1 MENLADTSI
10 CDPRAPRRTA
20 IFPAAKRPI
29 RPRARRGAAL
39 PRPRSVQCGPRLSR
53 EPLLCSHRACRTTTL
68 HTASGQFRGGLA
80 GNGWVPRGTQ
90 LHGSPPLSLTASRT
104 QKPLFCVR
112 VSKAVHKKPG
122 FAYRTAFQRSSV
134 HKSPCFV
141 YRNQTP
147 YTKRP
152 LLCTAQL
159 FKGLPYTKAPVL
171 RTEIKSRTQKG
182 HFCAPNPRRG
192 AALTSQIP

>member
-1 MENLADTSI
+1 MIHNNVAHFTKFIFAKLQNCRIDTNYGKPCRYLHLRS
-10 CDPRAPRRTA
+10 PSPSRGRSP
-20 IFPAAKRPI
+20 PAAKRPI

-104 QKPLFCVR
+104 QKPLFC
-112 VSKAVHKKPG
+112 P
-122 FAYRTAFQRSSV
+122 AFP
-134 HKSPCFV
+134 K
-141 YRNQTP
+141 
-147 YTKRP
+147 
-152 LLCTAQL
+152 
-159 FKGLPYTKAPVL
+159 
-171 RTEIKSRTQKG
+171 
-182 HFCAPNPRRG
+182 
-192 AALTSQIP
+192 